1 MRESLRLAFIASLQY
16 LRPRQRAVLALRE
29 VLGFSATEVAAM
41 LGISAAAVKS
51 TLQRARARIK
61 EAAPE
66 PDSIIEPTEPRARE
80 LLDWYMSGFEHAD
93 IAALERALRADAA
106 IELVGTPTWFAGR
119 ATCLRYLAHVTG
131 SPGDWLMRPT
141 VANGQPATV
150 TYHGVGD
157 GTYQALGVAV
167 LTVTPTGI
175 TRMTV
180 FGGGPGLVAKFDLPS
195 TTLDTR
201 DGQRSARCP

>member
-1 MRESLRLAFIASLQY
+1 M
-16 LRPRQRAVLALRE
+16 LALRE

-119 ATCLRYLAHVTG
+119 ATCPALSRTRDRITRGLAR
-131 SPGDWLMRPT
+131 MRPT